1 MVKYYIRGIP
11 GISLK
16 NITKVTVTYGKVK
29 MRNDSN
35 ENFEFLYRSIVCLEN
50 VEDCKSFFEDICT
63 KSELL
68 EMSRRLKAAK
78 MLSDGIVYSEIAATT
93 GLSTATISR
102 VNHCLKYGSSGYLNV
117 LKKIE
122 LEDKK
127 R

>member
-1 MVKYYIRGIP
+1 MTGGKM
-11 GISLK
+11 K
-16 NITKVTVTYGKVK
+16 NH
-29 MRNDSN
+29 SN
-35 ENFEFLYRSIVCLEN
+35 ENIEFLYRSIVCLEN

-78 MLSDGIVYSEIAATT
+78 MLSDGIVYSEIAAKT

-117 LKKIE
+117 LKKLEI
-122 LEDKK
+122 EDKK
-127 R
+127 H